1 MNADLLKIIELVTKI
16 DWLTLLGAVSAIC
29 TGLIVIFSLI
39 PGDQP
44 EKTLK
49 VIVDLISKVSR
60 KK

>member
-1 MNADLLKIIELVTKI
+1 MEIAKLIAELSKI
-16 DWLTLLGAVSAIC
+16 DWLAVLGAISAIC

-44 EKTLK
+44 EKFLK
-49 VIVDLISKVSR
+49 VVVDVIGKFSR

>member
-1 MNADLLKIIELVTKI
+1 MSADLLKVIELLGKI
-16 DWLTLLGAVSAIC
+16 DWLTILGAISAIC

-49 VIVDLISKVSR
+49 IIVDLISKVSR